1 MQIPTALSPR
11 DDTSATRFLPFC
23 VAQRPQKKLS
33 WFGDTKS
40 GVDLLIA
47 LLTYTSLCRSV
58 PWRTRRGRRVS
69 NHPRRSLPALLE
81 EIESCID
88 RRRRHS
94 QSATGSFSCHN
105 FFRLTA

>member
-1 MQIPTALSPR
+1 
-11 DDTSATRFLPFC
+11 

-69 NHPRRSLPALLE
+69 NHQRRSIPAVLE
-81 EIESCID
+81 EIENCVD
-88 RRRRHS
+88 RRRRRS
-94 QSATGSFSCHN
+94 QGATGFFYCHN
-105 FFRLTA
+105 LFRLTA